1 MGLCYTSL
9 AMNGN
14 AEVLLSSN
22 KLEHFVQI
30 LLALQEHP
38 QGILIS
44 NLKDILE
51 ISDRTYRNYR
61 HDLRT
66 MGALNDEHGPRIIE
80 EAGHLRLRPRV
91 RTEQDTAR
99 QVALFWALQQL
110 AVLRAVAQ
118 EGPLT
123 TTRDALIGMLIQSG
137 QTTQD
142 RAQLCELLE
151 RADRMFILSP
161 DAPKRYDSTAQERIL
176 TLSRA
181 IIERQRVRMT
191 YQSAS
196 SEREISG
203 KFTPLSLVLY
213 RDAIYLMASREL
225 RVTRTD
231 QVFTYAVDR
240 ISALSALTTEV
251 FEYPSQACYD
261 PRTARDGAHFG
272 IFQRHT
278 EAAPI
283 RVVLE
288 FASVPELVVFL
299 RERTWYTH
307 QQLEALPDGGLRMVF
322 TVKDMDQVWPWIR
335 SFGDDV
341 RLIEPSGPLP
351 RTMAAQREWAAQHTK
366 ERES

>member
-1 MGLCYTSL
+1 
-9 AMNGN
+9 MNGH

-30 LLALQEHP
+30 LLALQERP
-38 QGILIS
+38 QGVQVAE
-44 NLKDILE
+44 LKKMLDIT
-51 ISDRTYRNYR
+51 DRTYRNYR
-61 HDLRT
+61 ADL
-66 MGALNDEHGPRIIE
+66 LQINSLQDEHGPRIIE
-80 EAGHLRLRPRV
+80 DKGYLKIRPRV
-91 RTEQDTAR
+91 QAEQDVAQ
-99 QVALFWALQQL
+99 QVALFWATQQL

-123 TTRDALIGMLIQSG
+123 AARDDLLALLVQCGASVE
-137 QTTQD
+137 D
-142 RAQLCELLE
+142 RARLCELTE

-161 DAPKRYDSTAQERIL
+161 DAPKRYDAAAQGRIL
-176 TLSRA
+176 TLSNA
-181 IIERQRVRMT
+181 MIQRQRIRMT

-196 SEREISG
+196 SEREVNG

-213 RDAIYLMASREL
+213 RDALYLMASREL
-225 RVTRTD
+225 RVTRPD

-240 ISALSALTTEV
+240 ISALTALATEV

-261 PRTARDGAHFG
+261 PRAARDGAHFG
-272 IFQRHT
+272 IFQRHSA
-278 EAAPI
+278 AAPI

-288 FASVPELVVFL
+288 FAPVPELVVFL

-341 RLIEPSGPLP
+341 RLIEPPGPLP

-366 ERES
+366 EHKR